1 MKNVYLPL
9 ICFLFLFIKAE
20 ATDISATGGWTQTI
34 NASNLVSGAG
44 SNLIATYQSATNA
57 TTLTISNPTSPTGR
71 WVVNVNRTDTK
82 WLGVFTLYVKRTS
95 NGTGSGSITGGSSYI
110 IINTTSTQ
118 FFSGRRARSGINL
131 QYELTGMSIN
141 VSPSTYSTTVTFTV
155 VDA

>member
-57 TTLTISNPTSPTGR
+57 TTLTISNPTGTGGR
-71 WVVNVNRTDTK
+71 WLVNVQRTDIL
-82 WLGVFTLYVKRTS
+82 WSSNFTLYVQRTS
-95 NGTGSGSITGGSSYI
+95 NGTGTGTITGGTSYI
-110 IINTTSTQ
+110 IINTTATQ

-141 VSPSTYSTTVTFTV
+141 VPPSTYSTTVTFTV